1 MRLRFA
7 WGFWLM
13 GLLALPALA
22 DDPTDKR
29 SIEVIRYDCVTDT
42 TRRELTMFANGTL
55 RLREGQIGNEWMGLT
70 ELGPDDLQGYLNR
83 LAGEDLSESR
93 SPERGVEGAWIEQCE
108 LRLQLAGQSLKTY
121 RFGHYDPLPL
131 NLSRVVQITR
141 ELVEKVAVTKEKDE
155 LPSDYEPHIGDLL
168 KRAGDGALFR
178 IIAFTGDSKGVELQG
193 VELPLEM
200 YMPKEEVRN
209 QVTVLVSRR
218 R

>member
-1 MRLRFA
+1 MRPRFT
-7 WGFWLM
+7 WVFPLIV
-13 GLLALPALA
+13 LLALPALA
-22 DDPTDKR
+22 EDSTDKR

-93 SPERGVEGAWIEQCE
+93 SPEQGVEGAWIERCD
-108 LRLQLAGQSLKTY
+108 LRLHLDGQSLKTY

-131 NLSRVVQITR
+131 NLSRVVQITQ

-155 LPSDYEPHIGDLL
+155 LPADYQPEIGDLL

-209 QVTVLVSRR
+209 QFTVLVSRR
-218 R
+218 K

>member
-7 WGFWLM
+7 WIF
-13 GLLALPALA
+13 LLALPALA
-22 DDPTDKR
+22 EDSTDKR

-70 ELGPDDLQGYLNR
+70 ELGPDDLQNYLNR
-83 LAGEDLSESR
+83 LAAEDLSESR
-93 SPERGVEGAWIEQCE
+93 SPEQGVEGAWIERCD
-108 LRLQLAGQSLKTY
+108 LRLHLDGQPLKTY

-131 NLSRVVQITR
+131 NLSRVVQITQ
-141 ELVEKVAVTKEKDE
+141 ELVDKVSVTKEKDE
-155 LPSDYEPHIGDLL
+155 LPADYQPEIGDLL

-209 QVTVLVSRR
+209 QFTVLVSRR
-218 R
+218 K

>member
-7 WGFWLM
+7 WIFFGVV
-13 GLLALPALA
+13 LLAVPVLA
-22 DDPTDKR
+22 DDSTDKR
-29 SIEVIRYDCVTDT
+29 SIEIIRYDCVTDT
-42 TRRELTMFANGTL
+42 TRREFTLFANGTL

-70 ELGPDDLQGYLNR
+70 ELGPDDLQNYLNR
-83 LAGEDLSESR
+83 LAAEDLSESR
-93 SPERGVEGAWIEQCE
+93 SPEQGVEGAWIERCD
-108 LRLQLAGQSLKTY
+108 LRLHLDGQPLKTY

-131 NLSRVVQITR
+131 NLSRVVQITQ
-141 ELVEKVAVTKEKDE
+141 ELVDKVSVTKEKDE
-155 LPSDYEPHIGDLL
+155 LPADYQPEIGDLL

-209 QVTVLVSRR
+209 QFTVLVSRR
-218 R
+218 K